1 MMMIIE
7 DVVID
12 IDDVKDTIE
21 RKVIQNIEASLHQG
35 RENTVILLVIL
46 RDQTIMMERER
57 NIVVAV
63 DEDVTRRRNVVGD
76 SNFVLDGAI
85 DNFAIFKC

>member
-1 MMMIIE
+1 
-7 DVVID
+7 VID